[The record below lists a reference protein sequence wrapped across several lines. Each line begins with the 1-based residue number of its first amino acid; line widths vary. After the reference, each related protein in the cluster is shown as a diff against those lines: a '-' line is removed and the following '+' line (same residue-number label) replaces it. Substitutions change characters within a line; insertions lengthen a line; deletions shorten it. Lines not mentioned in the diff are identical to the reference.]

1 MHLVALN
8 IIMWIR
14 TLIKESI
21 EEIIEFEDEH
31 RVSILLACRSPR
43 CHHTRWIHSAI
54 VKFQT
59 GHHAV
64 SKKRMMQTKIQHFLK
79 CISTRKV
86 LIPVAFVW
94 CHQMGETN
102 LVHCPNSSH
111 S

>member
-21 EEIIEFEDEH
+21 EEIIEFESEH

-43 CHHTRWIHSAI
+43 CHHSRWIHSAI

-59 GHHAV
+59 GHHTV
-64 SKKRMMQTKIQHFLK
+64 SKKGCKRKYNIFENAFLPERYLSPSLLCGVVK
-79 CISTRKV
+79 WGKPISCIARI
-86 LIPVAFVW
+86 LHIAD
-94 CHQMGETN
+94 
-102 LVHCPNSSH
+102 
-111 S
+111 